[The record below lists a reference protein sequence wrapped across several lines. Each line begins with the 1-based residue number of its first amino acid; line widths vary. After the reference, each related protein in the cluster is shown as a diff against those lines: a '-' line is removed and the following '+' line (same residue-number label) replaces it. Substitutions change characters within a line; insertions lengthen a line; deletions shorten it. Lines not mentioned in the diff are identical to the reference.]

1 MLGMFTHLLG
11 NSVSC
16 CPYAHEKSFENQNR
30 GIKYISCKK
39 FVVQRLRNHDE
50 QAEVYLL
57 PTIFAS
63 VPNCKDSRK
72 NNDGVTSLRR
82 KIRQRMKLNFSGG
95 GGGYF
100 SINLR

>member
-1 MLGMFTHLLG
+1 MLGMFTNLIG

-50 QAEVYLL
+50 QAEINCFQQYLL
-57 PTIFAS
+57 PFQTAKTQERTMT
-63 VPNCKDSRK
+63 VSRRCEGRYAK
-72 NNDGVTSLRR
+72 ERS
-82 KIRQRMKLNFSGG
+82 
-95 GGGYF
+95 
-100 SINLR
+100 